1 MKGYKWLLLYFSVLE
16 LPTLKILLICSYF
29 LPILACL
36 FSKNFLLMKKRIISS
51 VIIAVHGFLKAI
63 SIAGGWVSKMAIKQI
78 KQLLSIAQAQI
89 VPMLKQLRL
98 KLTSKQTSFAVDEY
112 YSDRPELKL
121 MQKRKTVWELIDQV
135 AKIIKQLD
143 T

>member
-1 MKGYKWLLLYFSVLE
+1 MTIIVFFCAWTSYPQNFVNLLLFSANFSLFVLE
-16 LPTLKILLICSYF
+16 KL
-29 LPILACL
+29 
-36 FSKNFLLMKKRIISS
+36 LLMKKRIISS

-63 SIAGGWVSKMAIKQI
+63 SVVGGWVSKMAIEQI

>member
-1 MKGYKWLLLYFSVLE
+1 
-16 LPTLKILLICSYF
+16 
-29 LPILACL
+29 
-36 FSKNFLLMKKRIISS
+36 MKKRIISS

-63 SIAGGWVSKMAIKQI
+63 SVAGGWVSKMAIKQI